1 MTSEH
6 DPHEPPDSQR
16 RRLLVATSAAGG
28 AAAVATAIPFVA
40 SMAPSERARALG
52 APAEADIA
60 KLGDGEM
67 TTVEWRG
74 QPVWILRRTPD
85 MIERLGRID
94 ALLLDPT
101 SEKPQQ
107 PDYCRNATRSIKPE
121 VLVAVGICTHLGCV
135 PTYRPE
141 VGPPDLGRD
150 WPGGYYCPCH
160 GSRFDLAGRVYKDVP
175 APLNLVVPKHKYLSD
190 TRLLIGE
197 DDSQA

>member
-1 MTSEH
+1 MQLEEH
-6 DPHEPPDSQR
+6 TNGHPDSRR
-16 RRLLVATSAAGG
+16 RRLLVATSVAGG

-60 KLGDGEM
+60 KLGEGEM

-74 QPVWILRRTPD
+74 QPVWILRRTPE
-85 MIERLGRID
+85 MIERLGRVD

-107 PDYCRNATRSIKPE
+107 PGYCRNPTRSIKPE

-135 PTYRPE
+135 PTFRQE